1 MKYKLNLLA
10 IGCCML
16 SWLPTAWADE
26 PSILELRVMQSRKYE
41 STAKEFL
48 LSIKEICRARG
59 GTFIGAAD
67 FTSSGLESV
76 SIKMFESQGVD
87 CLHYNGGKRAETNLA
102 GITFKVEGRVL
113 DSKNL
118 LIRIFA
124 KDARGAQITSSKT
137 YDLIFKDIS
146 EAIGFNDIPIQVN
159 RAE

>member
-16 SWLPTAWADE
+16 SWLPTARADE

-59 GTFIGAAD
+59 GTFIGHVDYSNAGS
-67 FTSSGLESV
+67 TMV
-76 SIKMFESQGVD
+76 SNRMFESHGAD
-87 CLHYNGGKRAETNLA
+87 CMNYNGGQRAQANLT
-102 GITFKVEGRVL
+102 GISFKVEGRVL
-113 DSKNL
+113 DPKNL

-146 EAIGFNDIPIQVN
+146 EAIGLSDIPIQVN

>member
-16 SWLPTAWADE
+16 SWLPTAWADD

-59 GTFIGAAD
+59 GTFIGVAD
-67 FTSSGLESV
+67 FTSSGSESL
-76 SIKMFESQGVD
+76 SIKMFESRGAD
-87 CLHYNGGKRAETNLA
+87 CVNYNGGQRAQANLT
-102 GITFKVEGRVL
+102 GISFKVEGRVL
-113 DSKNL
+113 DPKNL

-146 EAIGFNDIPIQVN
+146 EAIGLSDIPIQVN